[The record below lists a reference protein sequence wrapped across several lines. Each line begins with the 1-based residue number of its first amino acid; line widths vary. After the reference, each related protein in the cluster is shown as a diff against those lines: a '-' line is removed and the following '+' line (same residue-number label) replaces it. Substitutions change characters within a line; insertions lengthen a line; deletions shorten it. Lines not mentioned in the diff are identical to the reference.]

1 MDQIALLITA
11 ILLGGM
17 TFFSFGY
24 APVLFKL
31 LSMEEVRPILR
42 GTFPYYYSV
51 IIGLSALCAAFA
63 LTAGLTPAA
72 LLAVICASTLYAR
85 QILMHQI
92 NAAADREDKSAFG
105 KLHGAS
111 VIIQLIQL
119 GLCAWAL
126 LLI

>member
-1 MDQIALLITA
+1 MDQIALLSTA

-42 GTFPYYYSV
+42 GTFPYYYAV
-51 IIGLSALCAAFA
+51 VIGLSGLCTALA
-63 LTAGLTPAA
+63 LGAGILPAA
-72 LLAVICASTLYAR
+72 LLALICASTLYAR

-92 NAAADREDKSAFG
+92 NSAADREDKSLFG

-111 VIIQLIQL
+111 VGIQLMQL

>member
-1 MDQIALLITA
+1 MDQIALLTTA

-42 GTFPYYYSV
+42 GTFPYYYAV
-51 IIGLSALCAAFA
+51 VIGLSALCAAILLA
-63 LTAGLTPAA
+63 VGLTPAL
-72 LLAVICASTLYAR
+72 LLAVICVSTIYAR

-111 VIIQLIQL
+111 VVLQIVQL
-119 GLCAWAL
+119 GLCGWAL

>member
-1 MDQIALLITA
+1 MDQIALLSTA

-31 LSMEEVRPILR
+31 LGVEDVRPILR
-42 GTFPYYYSV
+42 GTFPYYYAV
-51 IIGLSALCAAFA
+51 IIVLSAVSAAIT
-63 LTAGLTPAA
+63 LWVEITPAL
-72 LLAVICASTLYAR
+72 LLAAICASTIYAR
-85 QILMHQI
+85 QILMLQI
-92 NAAADREDKSAFG
+92 NAATDRGDKAAFG
-105 KLHGAS
+105 RLHGVS